1 MLLGTGKADIT
12 AFKEGVGMLGYGQA
26 FNIMENVATPLYAR
40 AFIFKH
46 KEKIV
51 AYINCEL
58 GFITPSLKRGVV
70 KKLRRK
76 FDKKEYN
83 NNNILIA
90 AQHTHSGPSGF
101 SHHGLYNTNSPGF
114 VLEIYN
120 KIVDGIVEAIL
131 EAEKSLEEVTL
142 QFSTGKFEE
151 DKEVGFQ
158 RSLKAYLKNPEAK
171 KITKKELHLGINRE
185 MQLIQFLNNKNEIK
199 GSINWFGTHP
209 TSLPN
214 TNTSVCS
221 DNKGFAARYLEEKLQ
236 ENNPNFISIFA
247 QGSCGDVSPR
257 FQYNK
262 KHTRLRG
269 KLDGK
274 YLNDDM
280 KSAQY
285 NGQLQYEKA
294 LELINV
300 KDQTEIEVNEI
311 DSGLIYVDFS
321 NILIDEKY
329 TGGIKNARTSSS
341 CMGVAFLKGAPDGPG
356 MLEPFAYITSL
367 LSRTVKIAEYV
378 RALFMPKEWGMA
390 MRQKYTSQGNK
401 DIVIESG
408 DRKIMGTYDV
418 NNLILPAWVDETI
431 SNLKKFH
438 RRGAL
443 DKNPWTPQIL
453 PLQII
458 KIGTL
463 AICAF
468 PFEITT
474 IAAQRLQKSI
484 ENLLLGHGY
493 TKVILSPYSN
503 AYNGYITT
511 HEEYQVQCYE
521 GGHTVFGEWSL
532 AALQTEF
539 EKLVVEMLKPEEE
552 RNLSHDVTPLV
563 FTKEDLNKFSY
574 FKGQYYLNTIKRKER
589 LAKVKERRKNKL
601 EKRKDKIQKKLDK
614 L

>member
-1 MLLGTGKADIT
+1 MQLGTAKADIT

-26 FNIMENVATPLYAR
+26 FNIMENIATQLYAR
-40 AFIFKH
+40 AFVFKNN
-46 KEKIV
+46 ETYV
-51 AYINCEL
+51 AFVNCEL

-70 KKLRRK
+70 KKLRRLHNK
-76 FDKKEYN
+76 TQYN
-83 NNNILIA
+83 NNNILLS

-120 KIVDGIVEAIL
+120 QIVDGIVEAIL
-131 EAEKSLEEVTL
+131 KAEENIEDINIQYTN
-142 QFSTGKFEE
+142 GAFEN

-158 RSLKAYLKNPEAK
+158 RSLKAYLQNPEAK
-171 KITKKELHLGINRE
+171 KITKKELHLGINRKME
-185 MQLIQFLNNKNEIK
+185 LVKFTNSINKTK
-199 GSINWFGTHP
+199 AGINWFGVHP
-209 TSLPN
+209 TNLPN

-221 DNKGFAARYLEEKLQ
+221 DNKGFAAQYLEEKLQ
-236 ENNPNFISIFA
+236 DNNFIGIFA

-262 KHTRLRG
+262 KHSRLRG

-274 YLNDDM
+274 YLNDDL
-280 KSAQY
+280 KSAEY
-285 NGQLQYEKA
+285 NGNLQFEKA
-294 LELINV
+294 LELINQSE
-300 KDQTEIEVNEI
+300 KENI
-311 DSGLIYVDFS
+311 DATDLDYGLNYVDFG
-321 NILIDEKY
+321 NIQIDEKY
-329 TGGIKNARTSSS
+329 TGGIKNARTSPS

-356 MLEPFAYITSL
+356 MLEPFAYFTALI
-367 LSRTVKIAEYV
+367 SRTVKIGEYV
-378 RALFMPKEWGMA
+378 RALFMPKEWGLA
-390 MRQKYTSQGNK
+390 MRQKYTAQGSK
-401 DIVIESG
+401 DIAIESG
-408 DRKIMGTYDV
+408 DRKVMGTYDI

-453 PLQII
+453 PIQII
-458 KIGTL
+458 KLGTVAL
-463 AICAF
+463 CAF

-474 IAAQRLQKSI
+474 IAAQRLQKTI
-484 ENLLLGHGY
+484 EDILLCNGY
-493 TKVILSPYSN
+493 THVILNPYAN

-511 HEEYQVQCYE
+511 YEEYQVQCYE

-539 EKLVVEMLKPEEE
+539 EKLAKEMLKAKEE
-552 RNLSHDVTPLV
+552 RSLSNEITPLV
-563 FTKEDLNKFSY
+563 FTKEDLNKFAY

-589 LAKVKERRKNKL
+589 LAKVKAKRKEKL
-601 EKRKDKIQKKLDK
+601 EKRKEKIQQKIDK